1 VWVEYRGRDGAAVR
15 PLCGSATLSGVT
27 SPRSLIRALIA
38 VLLIGAIGYF
48 GYMGWA
54 GSDQLVHP
62 PNPNHDCRTPAV
74 LGWDYEA
81 INYDQA
87 TDADLL
93 ASQPDPRECSH
104 QGAEPGDEVVS
115 DDGIRIAG
123 WWIPAASSVPR
134 DGPTVVLV
142 HGYGDDKSGMLEDAI
157 FLHDRWNLVLFD
169 LRNSGQSLGE
179 ETTQGLNE
187 QRDLEAMLDWV
198 DANLHPTALAVFGQS
213 MGGQTSVNV
222 VAQDPRVDAL
232 ILESTHDRLASAMVA
247 RIHNAGY
254 PFGEVGYL
262 SIVLGT
268 WLRTGVNVLSADPIE
283 AIVAMGSRPVL
294 LIHGGSD
301 VDAPTAGATRM
312 FDAAEAAGVD
322 VNLHLCPGAG
332 HGQTNDVCPDEYG
345 TWMNDFLERALGG

>member
-1 VWVEYRGRDGAAVR
+1 
-15 PLCGSATLSGVT
+15 VT

-93 ASQPDPRECSH
+93 AGQPDPRDCSH

-123 WWIPAASSVPR
+123 WWIPAGSPIPP

-142 HGYGDDKSGMLEDAI
+142 HGYGDNKSGMLEDAV

-169 LRNSGQSLGE
+169 LRNSGQSTGD

-198 DANLHPTALAVFGQS
+198 DANLHPSALAVFGQS

-222 VAQDPRVDAL
+222 VARDPRVDAL
-232 ILESTHDRLASAMVA
+232 ILESTHDRLSSAMAA
-247 RIHNAGY
+247 RIRNAGY
-254 PFGEVGYL
+254 PFGEVGFYA
-262 SIVLGT
+262 IVLGT
-268 WLRTGVNVLSADPIE
+268 WLRTGVNVLSADPID
-283 AIVAMGSRPVL
+283 AIVEMGSRPVL
-294 LIHGGSD
+294 LIHGGGD
-301 VDAPTAGATRM
+301 TDAPTVGATRM
-312 FDAAEAAGVD
+312 FAAAEAAGID
-322 VNLHLCPGAG
+322 VELHVCPGAG

-345 TWMNDFLERALGG
+345 TWMNDFLERTIGG

>member
-1 VWVEYRGRDGAAVR
+1 
-15 PLCGSATLSGVT
+15 VT